1 MKIYSE
7 ATRVKSYHV
16 DNKGKLSTVQV
27 FNFLQEAAF
36 RHSVLDNFGQPDL
49 AKLGLVWMLSRIK
62 VVFLE
67 EAILGET
74 IEIKSWVRSVKGA
87 LSERDFMLKSGGKV
101 IAKAT
106 SLWACLSIEP
116 VKPTAIPTQI
126 LDRMYIHDEYDLDF
140 RTAKII
146 SVQGEIDS
154 LNYTIRTSDVDMVN
168 HTNNV
173 VYVRMVLDAV
183 CSNTRITQLDINY
196 LLQSFEGDELVIN
209 TQSQSGQTQLHE
221 VINAESNIVCRLMS
235 EWA

>member
-36 RHSVLDNFGQPDL
+36 RHSVIDNFGQLNL
-49 AKLGLVWMLSRIK
+49 AKLGLVWMLSRMK

-74 IEIKSWVRSVKGA
+74 IEIKSWVRSIKGT
-87 LSERDFMLKSGGKV
+87 LSERDFILTSGGKV
-101 IAKAT
+101 IVKAT

-116 VKPTAIPTQI
+116 LKPTAIPTQI
-126 LDRMYIHDEYDLDF
+126 LDRMYIHDELDIDF

-146 SVQGEIDS
+146 PIQGEIDS
-154 LNYTIRTSDVDMVN
+154 FNYTIRTSDVDMVN

-173 VYVRMVLDAV
+173 AYVRMVLDANR
-183 CSNTRITQLDINY
+183 SNKRITQVDINY
-196 LLQSFEGDELVIN
+196 LRQSFEGDELIIN
-209 TQSQSGQTQLHE
+209 SQMENSSTKFHE
-221 VINAESNIVCRLMS
+221 VVNEKELVVCRLKT
-235 EWA
+235 EWL